1 MNGLDLLILSILAI
15 SAVLSLFR
23 GFVSEVLSLLFWIMA
38 FWLAS
43 RLAAPVS
50 TLFADIVQ
58 SPTAQLS
65 FAYIAL
71 LLGFGALGG
80 MLIWLIR
87 RFLHSTGLGPTDRM
101 LGLLFGAARGVV
113 IVVALTLLGRFTTM
127 PQDPAWNAS
136 RLLPHFDRLAQQ
148 STLLLPQS
156 IRERI
161 EALSNPAE
169 LLPGAL
175 PSTLPAELPGVGS
188 AAPVKAATTGQSASS
203 PNKASASGAQVA
215 SSEVAKP

>member
-1 MNGLDLLILSILAI
+1 VNGLDLLILSILAI

-23 GFVSEVLSLLFWIMA
+23 GFVSEVLSLLFWILA
-38 FWLAS
+38 FWLAA

-50 TLFADIVQ
+50 TLFVDVVQ

-65 FAYIAL
+65 FAFIAL

-80 MLIWLIR
+80 LLIWLVR

-127 PQDPAWNAS
+127 PQDPAWMAS

-148 STLLLPQS
+148 STLLLPQG
-156 IRERI
+156 IRDRI
-161 EALSNPAE
+161 QALSNPASLLTAGLPVE
-169 LLPGAL
+169 LAP
-175 PSTLPAELPGVGS
+175 
-188 AAPVKAATTGQSASS
+188 AAPVAAASVAGGK
-203 PNKASASGAQVA
+203 PPAAPKPPPGAGAQVV

>member
-1 MNGLDLLILSILAI
+1 VNGLDLLILSILGI
-15 SAVLSLFR
+15 SALLSLFR
-23 GFVSEVLSLLFWIMA
+23 GFVSEVLSLCFWILS

-50 TLFADIVQ
+50 TFFVDIVK

-65 FAYIAL
+65 FAYIVL

-113 IVVALTLLGRFTTM
+113 IVVALTLLGRFTSM
-127 PQDPAWNAS
+127 PQDPAWAAS

-148 STLLLPQS
+148 STVWLPS
-156 IRERI
+156 TVRERI
-161 EALSNPAE
+161 EMLTTPAS
-169 LLPGAL
+169 LLPGELMPGAPGKPVTSPGAAEKL
-175 PSTLPAELPGVGS
+175 PKGS
-188 AAPVKAATTGQSASS
+188 QP
-203 PNKASASGAQVA
+203 VA
-215 SSEVAKP
+215 SEMAKS